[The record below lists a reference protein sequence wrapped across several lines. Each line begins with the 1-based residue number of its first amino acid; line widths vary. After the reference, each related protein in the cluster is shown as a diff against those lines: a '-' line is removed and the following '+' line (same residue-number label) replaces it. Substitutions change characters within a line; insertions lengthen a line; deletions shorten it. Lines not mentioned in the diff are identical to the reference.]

1 MEEYYNISKSKIC
14 PPPKKILVRTRD
26 DFVND
31 FIFSG
36 QALPTI
42 KIFILIADL
51 APWYISTH

>member
-1 MEEYYNISKSKIC
+1 MEEYYNSSKSKIW
-14 PPPKKILVRTRD
+14 PPQKKLVRTRD

-51 APWYISTH
+51 AP